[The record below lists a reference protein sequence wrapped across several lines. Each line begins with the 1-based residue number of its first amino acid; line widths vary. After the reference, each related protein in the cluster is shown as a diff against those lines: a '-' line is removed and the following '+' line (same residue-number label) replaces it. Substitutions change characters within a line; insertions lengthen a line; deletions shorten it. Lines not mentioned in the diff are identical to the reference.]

1 MSILQNY
8 IKIINNISNLTSKTK
23 LIVVC
28 KNQNIDKIQSI
39 LDYGHKDF
47 GENKVQEAKSKWSQN
62 IKDKYN
68 INLHLIGSLQS
79 NKAEIAFNFFDF
91 IHTLDNEKLANIF
104 SKLEN
109 NTHRKINYFIQ
120 VNIGN
125 EIQKSGIGINELV
138 SFSNY
143 CKNELKLNILGL
155 MCIPPFDKDPDEYFS
170 KLRNLNIKNSF
181 NDLSIGMSSD
191 YEKAIKYDSTFVRV
205 GSSIFKENS
214 N

>member
-47 GENKVQEAKSKWSQN
+47 AENKVQEATSKWNQN
-62 IKDKYN
+62 VKNKYN

-91 IHTLDNEKLANIF
+91 IHTLDSEKLANIF

-109 NTHRKINYFIQ
+109 NTNRKINYFIQ

-143 CKNELKLNILGL
+143 CKIELKLNVLGL
-155 MCIPPFDKDPDEYFS
+155 MCIPPVDKDPDEYFS
-170 KLRNLNIKNSF
+170 ELRNLNIKNNF

-191 YEKAIKYDSTFVRV
+191 YEKAIKYNSTFVRV
-205 GSSIFKENS
+205 GSAIFKENS

>member
-155 MCIPPFDKDPDEYFS
+155 MCIPPFNKDPDEYFS
-170 KLRNLNIKNSF
+170 ELRNLNIKNSF

>member
-1 MSILQNY
+1 MTILQNY
-8 IKIINNISNLTSKTK
+8 IKIINNISNLTPKTK

-47 GENKVQEAKSKWSQN
+47 GENKVQEATSKWYQN
-62 IKDKYN
+62 VKDKYK

-109 NTHRKINYFIQ
+109 NTNRKINYFIQ

-155 MCIPPFDKDPDEYFS
+155 MCIPPVDKDPDEYFS
-170 KLRNLNIKNSF
+170 ELRNLNIKNGF

-191 YEKAIKYDSTFVRV
+191 YEKAIKYNSTFVRV
-205 GSSIFKENS
+205 GSAIFKENS

>member
-8 IKIINNISNLTSKTK
+8 IKIINNISNLTSRTK

-47 GENKVQEAKSKWSQN
+47 GENKVQEATSKWNQN
-62 IKDKYN
+62 VKDKYN

-125 EIQKSGIGINELV
+125 EIQKSGIGINVLD

-155 MCIPPFDKDPDEYFS
+155 MCIPPVDKDPDEYFS
-170 KLRNLNIKNSF
+170 ELRNLNIKNGF

-191 YEKAIKYDSTFVRV
+191 YEKAIKYNSTFVRV
-205 GSSIFKENS
+205 GSAIFKENS

>member
-47 GENKVQEAKSKWSQN
+47 GENKVQEAKSKWKQN
-62 IKDKYN
+62 VKDKYN
-68 INLHLIGSLQS
+68 VNLHLIGSLQS

-109 NTHRKINYFIQ
+109 NTNRKINYFIQ

-125 EIQKSGIGINELV
+125 ETQKSGIGINELV
-138 SFSNY
+138 SFANY
-143 CKNELKLNILGL
+143 CKNELKLNVLGL
-155 MCIPPFDKDPDEYFS
+155 MCIPPVDKDPDEYFS
-170 KLRNLNIKNSF
+170 KLRNLNIKNGF

>member
-8 IKIINNISNLTSKTK
+8 IKIKNNISNLTSKTK

-47 GENKVQEAKSKWSQN
+47 GENKVQEAKSKWNQN
-62 IKDKYN
+62 VKDKYK

-120 VNIGN
+120 VNIAN

-143 CKNELKLNILGL
+143 CKNELKLNVLGL
-155 MCIPPFDKDPDEYFS
+155 MCIPPVDKDPDEYFS
-170 KLRNLNIKNSF
+170 ELRNLNIKNGF

>member
-47 GENKVQEAKSKWSQN
+47 GENKVQEATSKWNQN
-62 IKDKYN
+62 VKNKYN

-91 IHTLDNEKLANIF
+91 IHTLNNEKLANIF
-104 SKLEN
+104 SQLEN
-109 NTHRKINYFIQ
+109 NTNRKINYFIQ

-143 CKNELKLNILGL
+143 CKIELKLNVLGL
-155 MCIPPFDKDPDEYFS
+155 MCIPPVDKDPDEYFS
-170 KLRNLNIKNSF
+170 ELRNLNIKNSF

-205 GSSIFKENS
+205 GSAIFKENS

>member
-8 IKIINNISNLTSKTK
+8 IKIINNISNLKSKTK

-47 GENKVQEAKSKWSQN
+47 AENKVQEATSKWNQN
-62 IKDKYN
+62 VKNKYN

-91 IHTLDNEKLANIF
+91 IHTLDSEKLANIF

-109 NTHRKINYFIQ
+109 NTNRKINYFIQ

-143 CKNELKLNILGL
+143 CKIELKLNVLGL
-155 MCIPPFDKDPDEYFS
+155 MCIPPVDKDPDEYFS
-170 KLRNLNIKNSF
+170 ELRNLNIKNNF

-191 YEKAIKYDSTFVRV
+191 YEKAIKYNSTFVRV
-205 GSSIFKENS
+205 GSAIFKENS

>member
-8 IKIINNISNLTSKTK
+8 IKIINNISNLTSRTK

-47 GENKVQEAKSKWSQN
+47 AENKVQEATSKWSQN
-62 IKDKYN
+62 LKNKYN

-109 NTHRKINYFIQ
+109 STHRKINYFIQ

-170 KLRNLNIKNSF
+170 ELRNLNIKNSF

-205 GSSIFKENS
+205 GSSIFNENS

>member
-8 IKIINNISNLTSKTK
+8 IKIINNISNLTSRTK

-39 LDYGHKDF
+39 IDYGHKDF
-47 GENKVQEAKSKWSQN
+47 GENKVQEATSKWNQN
-62 IKDKYN
+62 VKDKYN

-170 KLRNLNIKNSF
+170 ELRNLNIKNSF

>member
-8 IKIINNISNLTSKTK
+8 IKIKNNISNLTSKTK

-39 LDYGHKDF
+39 LDYEHKDF
-47 GENKVQEAKSKWSQN
+47 GENKVQEATSKWKQN
-62 IKDKYN
+62 VKDKYKV
-68 INLHLIGSLQS
+68 NLHLIGSLQS
-79 NKAEIAFNFFDF
+79 NKAETAFNFFDF

-109 NTHRKINYFIQ
+109 NTNRKINYFIQ

-143 CKNELKLNILGL
+143 CKNELQLNILGL
-155 MCIPPFDKDPDEYFS
+155 MCIPPVDKDPDEYFS
-170 KLRNLNIKNSF
+170 ELRNLNIKNSF

-205 GSSIFKENS
+205 GSAIFKENS

>member
-1 MSILQNY
+1 MTILQNY

-47 GENKVQEAKSKWSQN
+47 GENKVQEATSKWNQN
-62 IKDKYN
+62 VKDKYN
-68 INLHLIGSLQS
+68 INLHLIGTLQS

-109 NTHRKINYFIQ
+109 NTNRKINYFIQ

-138 SFSNY
+138 SFANY

-170 KLRNLNIKNSF
+170 ELRNLNIKNSF

>member
-8 IKIINNISNLTSKTK
+8 IKIKNNISNLTSKTK

-62 IKDKYN
+62 VKDKYN

>member
-1 MSILQNY
+1 MTILQNY

-62 IKDKYN
+62 VKDKYN

-125 EIQKSGIGINELV
+125 EIQKSGIDINELV

-143 CKNELKLNILGL
+143 CKNELKLNVLGL
-155 MCIPPFDKDPDEYFS
+155 MCIPPVDKDPDEYFS
-170 KLRNLNIKNSF
+170 ELRNLNIKNSF

>member
-8 IKIINNISNLTSKTK
+8 IKIKNNISNLTSKTK

-28 KNQNIDKIQSI
+28 KNHNIDKIQSI

-47 GENKVQEAKSKWSQN
+47 GENKVQEATSKWNQN
-62 IKDKYN
+62 VKDKYN

-109 NTHRKINYFIQ
+109 NTYRKINYFIQ

-125 EIQKSGIGINELV
+125 EIQKSGISINELV

-143 CKNELKLNILGL
+143 CKNELKLNVLGL
-155 MCIPPFDKDPDEYFS
+155 MCIPPVDKDPDEYFS
-170 KLRNLNIKNSF
+170 ELRNLNIKNSF

-191 YEKAIKYDSTFVRV
+191 YEKAIKHDSTFVRV
-205 GSSIFKENS
+205 GSAIFKENS

>member
-47 GENKVQEAKSKWSQN
+47 AENKVQEAKSKWNQN
-62 IKDKYN
+62 VKDKYN

-143 CKNELKLNILGL
+143 CKNELKLNVLGL

-170 KLRNLNIKNSF
+170 ELRNLNIKNSF

-205 GSSIFKENS
+205 GSAIFKENS

>member
-143 CKNELKLNILGL
+143 CKNELKLNVLGL

-170 KLRNLNIKNSF
+170 ELRNLNIKNGF

>member
-138 SFSNY
+138 SFANY

-155 MCIPPFDKDPDEYFS
+155 MCIPPVDKDPDEYFS
-170 KLRNLNIKNSF
+170 ELRNLNIKNSF

>member
-1 MSILQNY
+1 MSILRNY

-28 KNQNIDKIQSI
+28 KNQNIDKFQSI

-47 GENKVQEAKSKWSQN
+47 GENKVQEAKSKWSRN
-62 IKDKYN
+62 VKDKYN

-143 CKNELKLNILGL
+143 CKNELKLNVLGL
-155 MCIPPFDKDPDEYFS
+155 MCIPPADKDPDEYFS
-170 KLRNLNIKNSF
+170 ELRNLNIKNSF

>member
-8 IKIINNISNLTSKTK
+8 IKIKNNISNLTSKTK

-143 CKNELKLNILGL
+143 CKNELKLNVLGL

-170 KLRNLNIKNSF
+170 ELRNLNIKNGF

>member
-143 CKNELKLNILGL
+143 CKNELKLNVLGL

-170 KLRNLNIKNSF
+170 ELRNLNIKNSF

>member
-8 IKIINNISNLTSKTK
+8 IKIKNNISNLTSKTK

-47 GENKVQEAKSKWSQN
+47 GENKVQEAKSKWCQN
-62 IKDKYN
+62 VKDKYN

-143 CKNELKLNILGL
+143 CKNELKLNVLGL
-155 MCIPPFDKDPDEYFS
+155 MCIPPVDKDPDEYFS
-170 KLRNLNIKNSF
+170 ELRNLNIKNSF

>member
-47 GENKVQEAKSKWSQN
+47 AENKVQEATSKWYQN
-62 IKDKYN
+62 VKDKYK

-138 SFSNY
+138 SFANY

-155 MCIPPFDKDPDEYFS
+155 MCIPPVDKDPDEYFS
-170 KLRNLNIKNSF
+170 ELRNLNIKNGF

-191 YEKAIKYDSTFVRV
+191 YEKAIKYNSTFVRV
-205 GSSIFKENS
+205 GSAIFKENS

>member
-8 IKIINNISNLTSKTK
+8 IKIINNISNLTSRTK

-47 GENKVQEAKSKWSQN
+47 GENKVQEATSKWNQN
-62 IKDKYN
+62 VKDKYN

-155 MCIPPFDKDPDEYFS
+155 MCIPPVDKDPDEYFS
-170 KLRNLNIKNSF
+170 ELRNLNIKNSF

>member
-47 GENKVQEAKSKWSQN
+47 AENKVQEATSKWSQN
-62 IKDKYN
+62 VKDKYN

-91 IHTLDNEKLANIF
+91 IHTLDSEKLANIF

-109 NTHRKINYFIQ
+109 NTNRKINYFIQ

-143 CKNELKLNILGL
+143 CKNELKLNIHGL
-155 MCIPPFDKDPDEYFS
+155 MCIPPVDKDPDEYFS
-170 KLRNLNIKNSF
+170 ELRNLNIKNGF

-191 YEKAIKYDSTFVRV
+191 YEKAIKYNSTFVRV
-205 GSSIFKENS
+205 GSAIFKENS

>member
-62 IKDKYN
+62 VKDKYN

-125 EIQKSGIGINELV
+125 EIQKSGIDINELV

-143 CKNELKLNILGL
+143 CKNELKLNVLGL
-155 MCIPPFDKDPDEYFS
+155 MCIPPVDKDPDEYFS
-170 KLRNLNIKNSF
+170 ELRNLNIKNSF

>member
-1 MSILQNY
+1 MTILQNY

-62 IKDKYN
+62 VKDKYN

-143 CKNELKLNILGL
+143 CKNELKLNVLGL

-170 KLRNLNIKNSF
+170 ELRNLNIKNSF

>member
-8 IKIINNISNLTSKTK
+8 IKIKNNISNLTSKTK

-28 KNQNIDKIQSI
+28 KNQNIDKFQSI

-47 GENKVQEAKSKWSQN
+47 GENKVQEAKSKWNQN
-62 IKDKYN
+62 VKDKYN

-143 CKNELKLNILGL
+143 CKNELKLNVLGL
-155 MCIPPFDKDPDEYFS
+155 MCVPPFDKDPDEYFS
-170 KLRNLNIKNSF
+170 ELRNLNIKNSF

-205 GSSIFKENS
+205 GSAIFKENS

>member
-47 GENKVQEAKSKWSQN
+47 GENKVQEATSKWSQ
-62 IKDKYN
+62 IVKDKYN

-79 NKAEIAFNFFDF
+79 NKAEIAFNFFDC
-91 IHTLDNEKLANIF
+91 IHTLSNEKLANIF

-138 SFSNY
+138 SFANY

-155 MCIPPFDKDPDEYFS
+155 MCIPPVDKDPDEYFS
-170 KLRNLNIKNSF
+170 ELRNLNIKNGF

>member
-62 IKDKYN
+62 VKDKYN

-138 SFSNY
+138 NFSNY
-143 CKNELKLNILGL
+143 CKNELKLNVLGL
-155 MCIPPFDKDPDEYFS
+155 MCIPPVDKDPDEYFS
-170 KLRNLNIKNSF
+170 ELRNLNIKNSF

>member
-47 GENKVQEAKSKWSQN
+47 AENKVQEATSKWYQN
-62 IKDKYN
+62 VKDKYN

-91 IHTLDNEKLANIF
+91 IHTLDSEKLANIF

-109 NTHRKINYFIQ
+109 NTNRKINYFIQ

-155 MCIPPFDKDPDEYFS
+155 MCIPPVDKDPDEYFS
-170 KLRNLNIKNSF
+170 
-181 NDLSIGMSSD
+181 
-191 YEKAIKYDSTFVRV
+191 E
-205 GSSIFKENS
+205 
-214 N
+214 

>member
-8 IKIINNISNLTSKTK
+8 IKIKNNISNLTSKTK

-47 GENKVQEAKSKWSQN
+47 AENKVQEATSKWYQN
-62 IKDKYN
+62 VKDKYN

-91 IHTLDNEKLANIF
+91 IHTLDSEKLANIF

-109 NTHRKINYFIQ
+109 NTNRKINYFIQ

-155 MCIPPFDKDPDEYFS
+155 MCIPPVDKDPDEYFS
-170 KLRNLNIKNSF
+170 ELRNLNIKNGF

-191 YEKAIKYDSTFVRV
+191 YEKAIKYNSTFVRV
-205 GSSIFKENS
+205 GSAIFKENS

>member
-62 IKDKYN
+62 VKDKYN

-170 KLRNLNIKNSF
+170 ELRNLNIKNSF